1 MTAGYITW
9 SWNGEAVEGSD
20 TVVEAGAGITP
31 RFLKGRRVA
40 CAAADPKVTGGMWAA
55 YGGRERN

>member
-1 MTAGYITW
+1 VTAGYITW

-40 CAAADPKVTGGMWAA
+40 CAAADPKVTGG
-55 YGGRERN
+55 GGRERN